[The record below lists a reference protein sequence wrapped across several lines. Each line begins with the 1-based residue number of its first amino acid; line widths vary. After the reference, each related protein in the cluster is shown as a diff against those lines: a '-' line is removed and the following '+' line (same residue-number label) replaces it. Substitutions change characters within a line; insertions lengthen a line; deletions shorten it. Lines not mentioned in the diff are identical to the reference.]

1 MRILPRSG
9 RMAWVLRSRACLA
22 LPPAESPSTM
32 NSSEPSVAVLVQS
45 ASLPGR
51 RSFFTAVLREI
62 SFSARRRSRSSA
74 RSMTKS
80 SSLLACSGL
89 PDSQWSNGSLIACS
103 TMRWASAVARRSLVW
118 PWNSGSRTNTESIT
132 AAPTMTS
139 SEVIGGGALALA
151 DALGVILQAAQH
163 RAAHAGF
170 MGAAV
175 RRRHGVAIGG
185 EEAVGVRRP
194 RHRPFAGAV
203 GAVAAGF
210 AGEDIR
216 MHQRVGV
223 NGGGEIILQAAGE
236 VKARPRPARPRRPS
250 AVRDRSASGFR
261 RRRTD
266 RPSSASS

>member
-1 MRILPRSG
+1 MRILPRNG
-9 RMAWVLRSRACLA
+9 RIAWVLRSRACLA

-51 RSFFTAVLREI
+51 RSFFTAVLREV

-80 SSLLACSGL
+80 RSLLACSGL

-103 TMRWASAVARRSLVW
+103 TMRWASAVASRSLVW

-132 AAPTMTS
+132 AAPTITS

-151 DALGVILQAAQH
+151 DALGMVFQAAQH
-163 RAAHAGF
+163 GAAHAGF
-170 MGAAV
+170 VGAAV
-175 RRRHGVAIGG
+175 GRRHGVAIGG
-185 EEAVGVRRP
+185 KEAVGIRRP
-194 RHRPFAGAV
+194 RDRPFAGAM

-216 MHQRVGV
+216 MHQRVGM

-236 VKARPRPARPRRPS
+236 VKL
-250 AVRDRSASGFR
+250 
-261 RRRTD
+261 
-266 RPSSASS
+266 SSAGTSSMPFSSSGSQRQRILTPPNR

>member
-1 MRILPRSG
+1 
-9 RMAWVLRSRACLA
+9 
-22 LPPAESPSTM
+22 M

-51 RSFFTAVLREI
+51 RSFFTAVLREV

-103 TMRWASAVARRSLVW
+103 TIFWASAVASRSLVW

-139 SEVIGGGALALA
+139 SEVMGAARLPWPMRSAWSFRPRSIALRMP
-151 DALGVILQAAQH
+151 DFV
-163 RAAHAGF
+163 
-170 MGAAV
+170 GAAV
-175 RRRHGVAIGG
+175 RRRHRVAIGG
-185 EEAVGVRRP
+185 EEAVGVRGP
-194 RHRPFAGAV
+194 GHRPFAGAM

-223 NGGGEIILQAAGE
+223 DGGGEIVLQAAGE
-236 VKARPRPARPRRPS
+236 VESRPRPGTSSMP
-250 AVRDRSASGFR
+250 F
-261 RRRTD
+261 
-266 RPSSASS
+266 SSAGSQRQRISTPPNR